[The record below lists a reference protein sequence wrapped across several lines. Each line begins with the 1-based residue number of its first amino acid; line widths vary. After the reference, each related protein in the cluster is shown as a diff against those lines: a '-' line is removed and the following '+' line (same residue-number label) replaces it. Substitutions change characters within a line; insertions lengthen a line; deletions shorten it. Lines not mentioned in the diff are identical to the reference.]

1 MNVPI
6 SKLKKYSIE
15 MEDFT
20 LKWRFTDSTW
30 NKLPENHLNQIV
42 PLSNIGAKEISRT
55 IKNAGTSLNI
65 PFTNN
70 YFKIIDKAK
79 ILENNEQIIKKWLYS
94 RGIPFKQEII
104 LYWDDET
111 AAITNWK
118 MFVKYYDDFFYGGSD
133 DLDIFDESLSWML
146 LCFHED
152 EFYFGTN
159 KPFTPSNQ
167 FEKYKFC
174 Y

>member
-6 SKLKKYSIE
+6 DKLKKYSIE
-15 MEDFT
+15 MEDFK

-30 NKLPENHLNQIV
+30 NELTEDHLNQII
-42 PLSNIGAKEISRT
+42 PLSNTGAKEISKI

-65 PFTNN
+65 PFTHN
-70 YFKIIDKAK
+70 YFKTIDKVK
-79 ILENNEQIIKKWLYS
+79 LLENNEQIIKKWLYS
-94 RGIPFKQEII
+94 RCIPFQEEII

-111 AAITNWK
+111 AALTNWNI
-118 MFVKYYDDFFYGGSD
+118 FVKYYDDFFYGGSD
-133 DLDIFDESLSWML
+133 DLEVFSESLSWML

-159 KPFTPSNQ
+159 KPFEASNQ
-167 FEKYKFC
+167 FEEYNFC